1 MFESANYNQTT
12 LLHLEELDKILFNY
26 EAKQTEKVL
35 EVTRE
40 IFINE
45 TLFWFYEID
54 KYKLFLNPNK
64 IHLLDIFK
72 TKIITIIKEYYWKK
86 ITDIFNALQA

>member
-26 EAKQTEKVL
+26 EATQTEKVL
-35 EVTRE
+35 EVTRDS
-40 IFINE
+40 FINE

-64 IHLLDIFK
+64 IHLLDILK
-72 TKIITIIKEYYWKK
+72 QK
-86 ITDIFNALQA
+86 LLL